1 MSLISGNTSAGGV
14 VGGAGTAGLATPEES
29 VANAGAHLKGRIF
42 AAGASLAL
50 SLAFLVGGFALAF
63 GQDELVAASL
73 AMGSFLVVTI
83 LAFFAEVIVEPSLE
97 RVAQERE
104 EKRIEAERE
113 TIPSAGGL
121 LASRLALT
129 GGADPTHPNVA
140 NARDHDFA
148 LAAGTVGA
156 PKGRRLDITLPEERT
171 PGKSAP
177 NLEEG
182 FTDLASLL
190 QEASQPSPVPAR
202 RQ

>member
-14 VGGAGTAGLATPEES
+14 VGGAGTAGLGTPEES

-42 AAGASLAL
+42 AVGARLAL
-50 SLAFLVGGFALAF
+50 SLAFLIGGFSLAV

-73 AMGSFLVVTI
+73 AMGSFLVVTVI
-83 LAFFAEVIVEPSLE
+83 AFFAEVIVEPPLE

-113 TIPSAGGL
+113 SIPSAGGL
-121 LASRLALT
+121 LSSRRALT
-129 GGADPTHPNVA
+129 GSADPTHPNVA
-140 NARDHDFA
+140 HARDYDFTPA
-148 LAAGTVGA
+148 AAGIVGA

-171 PGKSAP
+171 PGKAAP
-177 NLEEG
+177 NAEEG

-190 QEASQPSPVPAR
+190 QEAS
-202 RQ
+202 